1 MPIPAQIQT
10 WQMAEPGKLA
20 KIAIPMPRLSDDEA
34 LVEIKA
40 CGVCHTDLSYF
51 YHGVPTEQEPP
62 LTLGH
67 EICGVVVAGA
77 TELIG
82 KEVIVPGVMPCNDC
96 DICRSGRS
104 NRCLSQKMPGNS
116 LGIYGG
122 FSSHIPVPAADLCLI
137 DDRKDIPLE
146 HLSIVADAVT
156 TPYYAALRGRVQQGD
171 RVVVVG
177 ATGALGMFLTQ
188 IVKAMGATT
197 VIGIGRNDEKLK
209 LIEKYGADH
218 TVNSTGKS
226 VKDIRGE
233 IKTYAKANNVPSNW
247 GWKIFEVTG
256 VKEGQE
262 IALGLL
268 TFVSTLVVV
277 GYGTDKTEFM
287 LSKLMAYDAEIIG
300 IWGCPPK
307 YYPDAL
313 RLCVDGGISLKPFV
327 QVRPLSQIAKVF
339 DEYLH
344 GRIIGRPVLV
354 PDF

>member
-1 MPIPAQIQT
+1 MGAQIDT
-10 WQMAEPGKLA
+10 WQMLEPGRLA
-20 KIAIPMPRLSDDEA
+20 RTAIPTPNLVSGDA
-34 LVEIKA
+34 LVEVKA

-51 YHGVPTEQEPP
+51 YHGIPTEQKPP

-67 EICGVVVAGA
+67 EISGVVVEGPPG
-77 TELIG
+77 LVG
-82 KEVIVPGVMPCNDC
+82 KEVIVPAVMGCNQC
-96 DICRSGRS
+96 DICRSGRP

-122 FSSHIPVPAADLCLI
+122 FSSHIPVPAADLCLVP
-137 DDRKDIPLE
+137 DRGGVPLE

-156 TPYYAALRGRVQQGD
+156 TPYYAALRGRIEPGD

-177 ATGALGMFLTQ
+177 ATGALGMFLVQ
-188 IVKAMGATT
+188 IAKALGATT
-197 VIGIGRNDEKLK
+197 VIGVGRNDDKLA
-209 LIEKYGADH
+209 LIARHGADF
-218 TVNSTGKS
+218 TVNSKGRTA
-226 VKDIRGE
+226 KDVREE
-233 IKTYAKANNVPSNW
+233 IKRYSKANDVPSNW

-287 LSKLMAYDAEIIG
+287 LSKLMAYEADIAG
-300 IWGCPPK
+300 IWGCPPRH
-307 YYPDAL
+307 YPHAL
-313 RLCVDGGISLKPFV
+313 RLALDGRIALEPFLE
-327 QVRPLSQIAKVF
+327 VRPMSQIAAVF
-339 DEYLH
+339 DDYLH
-344 GRIIGRPVLV
+344 GRIVGRPILV